1 LLQVVLASCRLRRRS
16 ILPTCVLFRTP
27 LLETRPRPPPSSS
40 SGSNKNPTPDLTH
53 SPAAYALQDAADLG
67 CDFPNAGEASAL
79 YFCRSPSPRQTAPV
93 APPSGYGA
101 PHGESSSRRQDKP
114 HLMLRQ
120 SCSAPHPLEQC
131 TYYHVWY
138 QQLYNLRTRSTDTYI
153 SPFWLFWLFDV
164 HKLMIYMHQLEPQ
177 F

>member
-1 LLQVVLASCRLRRRS
+1 LLQVALASYQWRRRS
-16 ILPTCVLFRTP
+16 IIPTCVLFRPP
-27 LLETRPRPPPSSS
+27 LLETRPRAPPSSS
-40 SGSNKNPTPDLTH
+40 SGSNKNPAPDLTH

-101 PHGESSSRRQDKP
+101 PMARAARGGRTSHTQVM
-114 HLMLRQ
+114 MLRQ

-131 TYYHVWY
+131 TYYHV
-138 QQLYNLRTRSTDTYI
+138 
-153 SPFWLFWLFDV
+153 
-164 HKLMIYMHQLEPQ
+164 
-177 F
+177 

>member
-16 ILPTCVLFRTP
+16 ILPTCVLFRPP

-40 SGSNKNPTPDLTH
+40 SGSNKNPAPDLTH

-101 PHGESSSRRQDKP
+101 PMARAARGGRPSRSQVLDCSSRP
-114 HLMLRQ
+114 
-120 SCSAPHPLEQC
+120 SAPVNLLHHISFSQPLEASSKC
-131 TYYHVWY
+131 T
-138 QQLYNLRTRSTDTYI
+138 
-153 SPFWLFWLFDV
+153 
-164 HKLMIYMHQLEPQ
+164 
-177 F
+177 